1 MLDLHSSWVKLLAL
15 AAHLVLNMVAASVFC
30 VQSVCLMMGVFFC
43 IDHISRGASSVTLSS
58 APRVLFDA
66 RPVRQDESTSKM
78 SHKVFS
84 IVWRSFQCAA
94 GLCVE
99 LFPFVLLLNSMMM
112 VLMQTQRRVSCRT
125 FSREVKTNN

>member
-1 MLDLHSSWVKLLAL
+1 MCVCVGSAQVLGEASRLSGSFSPKYGRSVRLLCT
-15 AAHLVLNMVAASVFC
+15 VCVFDDGC
-30 VQSVCLMMGVFFC
+30 
-43 IDHISRGASSVTLSS
+43 SRGASSVTLSS
-58 APRVLFDA
+58 APRALFDA

-112 VLMQTQRRVSCRT
+112 ALMQTQRRVSCRT
-125 FSREVKTNN
+125 FSREVKMNN

>member
-43 IDHISRGASSVTLSS
+43 IDHISRGASSSTLSS

-66 RPVRQDESTSKM
+66 RPVRQDESTSTM
-78 SHKVFS
+78 SHSVFY
-84 IVWRSFQCAA
+84 
-94 GLCVE
+94 CVE
-99 LFPFVLLLNSMMM
+99 KFPVCCWFVCGVVSLCASLQQHDDGPHADAAPRFLSYF
-112 VLMQTQRRVSCRT
+112 QQRS
-125 FSREVKTNN
+125 ENE

>member
-1 MLDLHSSWVKLLAL
+1 MCVCVGSAQFLGEASRLSGSFSPTYGRSVRLLRT
-15 AAHLVLNMVAASVFC
+15 VCVFDDGC
-30 VQSVCLMMGVFFC
+30 
-43 IDHISRGASSVTLSS
+43 SRGASSVTLSS
-58 APRVLFDA
+58 APRALFDA
-66 RPVRQDESTSKM
+66 RPVRQDESTSTM

-84 IVWRSFQCAA
+84 IVWRSFQRAA

-99 LFPFVLLLNSMMM
+99 LFPSVLLLNSMMM